1 MLKLEQLEVLVG
13 ATIGMLDD
21 NLAEVNDPE
30 VKEQIEEEKE
40 KLVNMF
46 KEIKLAQL
54 MELMR
59 EEVGVES

>member
-13 ATIGMLDD
+13 ATIAMLDE
-21 NLAEVNDPE
+21 NLAEVDDPE

-40 KLVNMF
+40 RMVKMF
-46 KEIKLAQL
+46 NEIKFARF

-59 EEVGVES
+59 EEVMVEP

>member
-1 MLKLEQLEVLVG
+1 MLKLEQLEALVG
-13 ATIGMLDD
+13 ATIAMLDE
-21 NLAEVNDPE
+21 NLAEVDDPE

-40 KLVNMF
+40 RMVNMF

-59 EEVGVES
+59 EEVMVES

>member
-13 ATIGMLDD
+13 ATIEMLNE
-21 NLAEVNDPE
+21 NLAEVDDPE

-40 KLVNMF
+40 RMVTMF

-59 EEVGVES
+59 EEVMVES

>member
-13 ATIGMLDD
+13 ATIAMLDE
-21 NLAEVNDPE
+21 NLAEVDDPE

-40 KLVNMF
+40 RMTQMF
-46 KEIKLAQL
+46 NEIKFARF

-59 EEVGVES
+59 EEVMMES